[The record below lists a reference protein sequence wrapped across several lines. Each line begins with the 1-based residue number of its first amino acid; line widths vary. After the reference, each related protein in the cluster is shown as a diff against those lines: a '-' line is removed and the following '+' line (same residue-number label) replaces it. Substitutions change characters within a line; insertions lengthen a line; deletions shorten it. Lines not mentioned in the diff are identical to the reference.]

1 MEAIERARE
10 DKEVGMDRSIKVLW
24 VIIITVVLGIT
35 AYVINIIAEIGE
47 SVGWVNIVVGIGVI
61 TGIVVWRR
69 VVKRKRRR
77 EKLMNKYRDEELVEE
92 LMNGSF
98 WKGQTY
104 DQLIDSLGNPEEV
117 EEKIEE
123 GIIKTKKKEIWKY
136 DKHGGNRYGLS
147 ITLENGVVVGWD
159 KKT

>member
-1 MEAIERARE
+1 M
-10 DKEVGMDRSIKVLW
+10 KKVVLW
-24 VIIITVVLGIT
+24 VIITTAVVGLA
-35 AYVINIIAEIGE
+35 AYVIINIIAEIGE
-47 SVGWVNIVVGIGVI
+47 SVGWVPIVVGIGVI
-61 TGIVVWRR
+61 TGIVIWRK

-77 EKLMNKYRDEELVEE
+77 EKLMNKYRDEELVKE

-104 DQLIDSLGNPEEV
+104 DQLIDSLGNPGEV
-117 EEKIEE
+117 EERIEE

-136 DKHGGNRYGLS
+136 DKQGGNKYGLS
-147 ITLENGVVVGWD
+147 ITLENGVVVRWD